1 MKATIRFL
9 PSAISPLSVEEPS
22 ASTSPALTFWP
33 LRTRGFWWISVP
45 WLERMNFCSSY
56 SSFLPSVVSITIWS
70 AST

>member
-33 LRTRGFWWISVP
+33 VVTSGLWWISVP
-45 WLERMNFCSSY
+45 WLERMYFCSSY
-56 SSFLPSVVSITIWS
+56 SSFLPSLPTTTIWS

>member
-9 PSAISPLSVEEPS
+9 PRAISPWSVAEPS
-22 ASTSPALTFWP
+22 ARTSPALTLCP
-33 LRTRGFWWISVP
+33 VSTRGLWWMSVP

-56 SSFLPSVVSITIWS
+56 SSRPSLVSIVIES

>member
-1 MKATIRFL
+1 MNATIRFL

-22 ASTSPALTFWP
+22 ASTSPDLTFWP
-33 LRTRGFWWISVP
+33 VFTRGLWWISVP

-56 SSFLPSVVSITIWS
+56 SSFLPPEPCTTIWL

>member
-9 PSAISPLSVEEPS
+9 PSAISPWSVEEPS
-22 ASTSPALTFWP
+22 ASTSPAFTFWP
-33 LRTRGFWWISVP
+33 VVTSGFWWISVP

-56 SSFLPSVVSITIWS
+56 SSFAVVADDHDPV

>member
-22 ASTSPALTFWP
+22 ARTSPSATSWP
-33 LRTRGFWWISVP
+33 AFTSGFWWISVP

-56 SSFLPSVVSITIWS
+56 SSRPSLAVTTMRS